1 MTDDVDYD
9 FTSPATAKPAKTAAK
24 PKNDLTVLDRLRGE
38 LSKKVKRPDIYLEVP
53 ERADMAIRYSPNMS
67 QQQVRAWRRNAG
79 EDTKKGMD
87 ATVFAC
93 LVLSNTCT
101 GILLD
106 GELVTDEAGEPLGFG
121 SDEIMTMVGA
131 ERVQDCVRAV
141 YVVEPH
147 IEATA
152 LAVMEAAGFNDSVEQ
167 VDPTKTP

>member
-1 MTDDVDYD
+1 MTDVDYD
-9 FTSPATAKPAKTAAK
+9 FTNPTPAKPAKAIK
-24 PKNDLTVLDRLRGE
+24 QKVEMTVLEKLRGE
-38 LSKKVKRPDIYLEVP
+38 LAKKVRRPDIFLEVP
-53 ERADMAIRYSPNMS
+53 ERTEMAVSYSPNVT

-93 LVLSNTCT
+93 LVLANTCT
-101 GILLD
+101 GIMLG
-106 GELVTDEAGEPLGFG
+106 GELVTDDAGDPLGFG
-121 SDEIMTMVGA
+121 SDEIMQMVNA
-131 ERVQDCVRAV
+131 DRVQDAIRAI

>member
-1 MTDDVDYD
+1 MTQEAD
-9 FTSPATAKPAKTAAK
+9 FTFTTPAAPKKRAKGE
-24 PKNDLTVLDRLRGE
+24 DTVLDKLRGE
-38 LSKKVKRPDIYLEVP
+38 LSKKVRRPDIYLEVP
-53 ERADMAIRYSPNMS
+53 ERKEMAIRYSPNMT

-93 LVLSNTCT
+93 LVLANTCT
-101 GILLD
+101 GILID
-106 GELVTDEAGEPLGFG
+106 NELVTDDSGDSLVFG
-121 SDEIMTMVGA
+121 SDDIMAMVEA
-131 ERVQDCVRAV
+131 DRVQDCIRAI

>member
-1 MTDDVDYD
+1 MTEETDYN
-9 FTSPATAKPAKTAAK
+9 FTAPKQTKGGAKTEA
-24 PKNDLTVLDRLRGE
+24 TVLDKLKGE
-38 LSKKVKRPDIYLEVP
+38 LSKKVRRPDIYLEVP
-53 ERADMAIRYSPNMS
+53 ERAGMAIRYSPNIT
-67 QQQVRAWRRNAG
+67 QQQVRAWRRNSG

-93 LVLSNTCT
+93 LVLSNTCN
-101 GILLD
+101 GILL
-106 GELVTDEAGEPLGFG
+106 ENEIVTDDAGEPLGFG
-121 SDEIMTMVGA
+121 SDEIMAMVGA
-131 ERVQDCVRAV
+131 DRVQDCIRAI

>member
-1 MTDDVDYD
+1 MNDDVDYD
-9 FTSPATAKPAKTAAK
+9 FTAPAKQAKPVASKTK
-24 PKNDLTVLDRLRGE
+24 TEMTVLEKLRGE
-38 LSKKVKRPDIYLEVP
+38 LSKKVRRPDIYLEVP
-53 ERADMAIRYSPNMS
+53 ERADMAIRYSPNVT

-79 EDTKKGMD
+79 EDSKKGMD

-93 LVLSNTCT
+93 LVLSNTCN

-106 GELVTDEAGEPLGFG
+106 NELVTDEAGEPLGFG
-121 SDEIMTMVGA
+121 SDEIMSMVGA
-131 ERVQDCVRAV
+131 DRVQDCIRAI